1 MVLKGGTNMKDFIDL
16 RNRLEKKLDSMR
28 KKENKTPEEQEEYKN
43 LLKKMIMV
51 EEVEIMIKTMGEDE

>member
-1 MVLKGGTNMKDFIDL
+1 MKDFIDL

-43 LLKKMIMV
+43 LLEKMIMV